1 MSEKVNEKMPD
12 TSEETSVNETNVQ
25 SNTASESQEP
35 KNVQELT
42 NYIQSMLQQMQDR
55 FQTMSDQI
63 ISRIDEM
70 AGRIDDLE
78 HNINDLMV
86 QAGQGET
93 NQALTTEHQK

>member
-1 MSEKVNEKMPD
+1 
-12 TSEETSVNETNVQ
+12 
-25 SNTASESQEP
+25 
-35 KNVQELT
+35 
-42 NYIQSMLQQMQDR
+42 MLQQMQDR